1 MSTAKQDQYD
11 NEVAVF
17 QYRAEAGLQA
27 LRAWLFARR
36 EGINKL
42 WPTLEGESLTR
53 LQGEAKLINRQIELI
68 DAGPR
73 IKGETA

>member
-1 MSTAKQDQYD
+1 MSIAKQEQY
-11 NEVAVF
+11 EHEQAVF
-17 QYRAEAGLQA
+17 QYRVEAGLQA
-27 LRAWLFARR
+27 MRAWLFARR

-53 LQGEAKLINRQIELI
+53 LQGEARLINRQIEMI